1 MNDRITF
8 IFSSEVV
15 FDFPYYN
22 GVDLWPII
30 TITLFG
36 LIIFV
41 FLLVSC
47 FLLKKSAKVRDW
59 FIKSWDHFTKFED
72 IYH

>member
-1 MNDRITF
+1 MYDRITF

-22 GVDLWPII
+22 GVDIWPII
-30 TITLFG
+30 TVTLFG

-41 FLLVSC
+41 FLLASC
-47 FLLKKSAKVRDW
+47 FLLKKSAKVREF
-59 FIKSWDHFTKFED
+59 FIKAGINFTKFED

>member
-30 TITLFG
+30 TVTLFG

-47 FLLKKSAKVRDW
+47 FLLKKSAKVRDCLT
-59 FIKSWDHFTKFED
+59 KSGEQLLFV
-72 IYH
+72 